1 MKIAVTGG
9 HLNPALCVIENLP
22 SNVEVL
28 FIGRKYALEGDKALS
43 LEYQKITSLKIPFI
57 NLNTGRL
64 QRTFTTHTLPS
75 LIKLPLG
82 FIQALIILFKHKP
95 DALVCFGGYLQIPL
109 CFAAFLLRIPIII
122 HEQTLKAGLANKL
135 VSLLAHKIC
144 ISWSPSQKYFPSSKT
159 VLTGLPLRKSFMTQ
173 KPKIPTGSPNTIYV
187 TGGSLGAH
195 ALNVLIEGCIAKL
208 LENYHVTHQTGA
220 AVEYNDFERLSRLR
234 DSFPTEIKKK
244 YKIYKF
250 IDPAETAQEMN
261 KADIVISRSGINTIA
276 ELMYLRK
283 PSILIP
289 LPYGQ
294 TNEQL
299 TNARFFEKTE
309 TGIVLEQKNLTPEIL
324 YSQIIKLTAK
334 LKRQD
339 INNYETKA
347 SQKNASEKLVQIILQ
362 AAAQKKS
369 QKAS

>member
-1 MKIAVTGG
+1 
-9 HLNPALCVIENLP
+9 
-22 SNVEVL
+22 
-28 FIGRKYALEGDKALS
+28 
-43 LEYQKITSLKIPFI
+43 
-57 NLNTGRL
+57 
-64 QRTFTTHTLPS
+64 
-75 LIKLPLG
+75 
-82 FIQALIILFKHKP
+82 
-95 DALVCFGGYLQIPL
+95 
-109 CFAAFLLRIPIII
+109 
-122 HEQTLKAGLANKL
+122 
-135 VSLLAHKIC
+135 
-144 ISWSPSQKYFPSSKT
+144 
-159 VLTGLPLRKSFMTQ
+159 MTQ
-173 KPKIPTGSPNTIYV
+173 KPKTATGNPSSIYV

-195 ALNVLIEGCIAKL
+195 ALNVLVEGCIAKL

-234 DSFPTEIKKK
+234 DSLPPEIKKK
-244 YKIYKF
+244 YKIFKF
-250 IDPAETAQEMN
+250 IDPEETAHEMN

-276 ELMYLRK
+276 ELMLLRK

-339 INNYETKA
+339 KNNYETKTA
-347 SQKNASEKLVQIILQ
+347 QKNASEKLVKIILE

-369 QKAS
+369 AQTA

>member
-1 MKIAVTGG
+1 MKIAVVGG

-22 SNVEVL
+22 PDVRVI
-28 FIGRKYALEGDKALS
+28 FIGRKYALEGDSALS
-43 LEYQKITSLKIPFI
+43 LEYQKISSLNIPFI

-64 QRTFTTHTLPS
+64 QRKFTSRTIPS
-75 LIKLPLG
+75 LIKLPFG
-82 FIQALIILFKHKP
+82 FIDSLRILHKHKP

-109 CFAAFLLRIPIII
+109 CLAASILRIPIII

-135 VSLLAHKIC
+135 MSPLARKIC
-144 ISWSPSQKYFPSSKT
+144 VSWTPSLKYFPSFKT

-173 KPKIPTGSPNTIYV
+173 KPKSAGDPKTIYV

-195 ALNVLIEGCIAKL
+195 ALNILIEGCLARL
-208 LENYHVTHQTGA
+208 LENFQVTHQTGA

-234 DSFPTEIKKK
+234 DSFPPEIRKK
-244 YKIYKF
+244 YKIFKF
-250 IDPAETAQEMN
+250 IDPEETAQEMN

-334 LKRQD
+334 LKRQGSY
-339 INNYETKA
+339 IYETKDI
-347 SQKNASEKLVQIILQ
+347 QKNSSEKLVKIIIQ
-362 AAAQKKS
+362 TASQKKS
-369 QKAS
+369 AQTS